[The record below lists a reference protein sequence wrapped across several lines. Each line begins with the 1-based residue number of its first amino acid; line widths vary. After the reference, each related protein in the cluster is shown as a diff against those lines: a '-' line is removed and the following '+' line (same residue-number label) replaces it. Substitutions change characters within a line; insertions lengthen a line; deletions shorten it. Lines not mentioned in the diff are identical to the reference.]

1 MILEPGHPRD
11 GHRPIAPRRPPLS
24 RSALTPM
31 KSVAR
36 LFRRFAPMLA
46 ALTIAGVAAASPAV
60 LSSDQIKRAGIV
72 LETLR
77 PARFARSI
85 PALGA
90 ILDPVPLIRLH
101 GDIAAAD
108 AAVAGAKAKVLLEQ
122 QQMVQAKALYR
133 RGQIISMS
141 DYQKAAEDLAAN
153 QAALAGAR
161 VKRAALL
168 AEASA
173 RWGAAMAGALRSG
186 SDPLPQLAAGRAILV
201 GLSLPPGA
209 GLADP
214 PREVEAEIAG
224 NHIALHL
231 IGPVP
236 GMLGGYPGQSL
247 LYHGNAQA
255 EAPVGATVSAALSA
269 GPERS
274 GVIVPRSAVVWQ
286 GGTAFV
292 FRADAG
298 NRFEPVSIATG
309 APAASGYFVPAVLSP
324 GDRVVVHGAALLLGG
339 AQKTRPADE
348 ED

>member
-1 MILEPGHPRD
+1 MFERVVRQVLPTLG
-11 GHRPIAPRRPPLS
+11 
-24 RSALTPM
+24 ALA
-31 KSVAR
+31 VA
-36 LFRRFAPMLA
+36 
-46 ALTIAGVAAASPAV
+46 GAAAAGPAV
-60 LSSDQIKRAGIV
+60 LSNHQIKRDGIV
-72 LETLR
+72 VESLQR
-77 PARFARSI
+77 ARFRQSVA
-85 PALGA
+85 ALGV

-101 GDIAAAD
+101 GEIAAD
-108 AAVAGAKAKVLLEQ
+108 DDAVAGAKAKVLLEQ

-161 VKRAALL
+161 VRRAALL

-173 RWGAAMAGALRSG
+173 HWGAAMAGALRSG
-186 SDPLPQLAAGRAILV
+186 GDPLPQLAAGQAILV

-209 GLADP
+209 RLADP

-224 NHIALHL
+224 KRIALHL

-236 GMLGGYPGQSL
+236 GMLGGYPGQSI

-255 EAPVGATVSAALSA
+255 EAPVGATVSAALSF

-309 APAASGYFVPAVLSP
+309 SPAASGYFVPAALSP